1 MDNRKFCKTVK
12 PLFSDKSKSRKTITF
27 IENKKIEVNNSKIAD
42 VLHNYFSNIIKSLKI
57 PDFEN
62 IDNLLERTSQANITP
77 VLKKSFKN
85 QKENYRTVSK
95 LLIFSKIFEN
105 FLKKQLLSYFENI
118 LPKFK
123 CGFSA
128 QHCWFKNGRKA
139 VDNDEAFA
147 ALLTYLW
154 KAFDCLSQDLLIA
167 KFQAYGISLPSL
179 KLLTD
184 YLTKRKQRTKV
195 GSSYRSRCSRIDQV
209 KFVED
214 SL

>member
-42 VLHNYFSNIIKSLKI
+42 VLHNYFSNITKSLKI
-57 PDFEN
+57 SDFEN
-62 IDNLLERTSQANITP
+62 IDNLLERTSQANTTP
-77 VLKKSFKN
+77 VLKKTFKN

-128 QHCWFKNGRKA
+128 QHC
-139 VDNDEAFA
+139 
-147 ALLTYLW
+147 
-154 KAFDCLSQDLLIA
+154 
-167 KFQAYGISLPSL
+167 
-179 KLLTD
+179 
-184 YLTKRKQRTKV
+184 
-195 GSSYRSRCSRIDQV
+195 
-209 KFVED
+209 
-214 SL
+214 